1 MENCVKPV
9 QIQEKSNVKESQLDS
24 NILTT
29 AEKSTII
36 KNKVE
41 QIRDFFFSPLKP
53 QGEIKSNF
61 AEQ

>member
-41 QIRDFFFSPLKP
+41 QIRDFFSPLKP